1 MPDFQNE
8 AVKATETRLGAFVF
22 DQDEG
27 DENRLRID
35 RRPHELDNGVIYLG
49 QWT

>member
-8 AVKATETRLGAFVF
+8 AVKASEHRLGTFVF
-22 DQDEG
+22 DNDAE
-27 DENRLRID
+27 DENLYRVD

-49 QWT
+49 